1 MRLASWRLLS
11 DLETIMKLKTSL
23 TVALAALVIGAGG
36 VSAAEG
42 QKEAK
47 QVDYSFEGPFGH
59 WDVGQLQRGYKVYKE
74 VCANCHSMELVSF
87 RNLAESEIFEPAEVK
102 ALAASYKVKD
112 FDSAGEAIERD
123 GLPSDKFPSPYPNKE
138 ASQAANGGAY
148 PPDLS
153 LLTKARAGWYGTWR
167 QLYDGIGGSEY
178 VYSVLTGYEK
188 ADGKHACPE
197 GKHYNPYFASGS
209 CLGMAAPLT
218 DGQVTFDDGA
228 KNGADDMARDVSA
241 FLAWTAEPHMIDRKA
256 LGLKVIAFL
265 MVLAGL
271 LYLVKQKVWADVEY

>member
-1 MRLASWRLLS
+1 
-11 DLETIMKLKTSL
+11 MKLKTSL
-23 TVALAALVIGAGG
+23 AVALSALVLGAG
-36 VSAAEG
+36 VASAAEG

-47 QVDYSFEGPFGH
+47 PVEYSFEGPFGH

-74 VCANCHSMELVSF
+74 VCSNCHAMELVSF
-87 RNLAESEIFEPAEVK
+87 RNLAESEIFEAEQVK

-112 FDSAGEAIERD
+112 LDDKGEAIERD
-123 GLPSDKFPSPYPNKE
+123 GRPSDRFPSPFPNKE
-138 ASQAANGGAY
+138 ASQTANGGAY

-153 LLTKARAGWYGTWR
+153 LITKARAGWYGTWR

-178 VYSVLTGYEK
+178 VYSVLTGYGETHEGE
-188 ADGKHACPE
+188 AGPE
-197 GKHYNPYFASGS
+197 GKHFNPYFAAGPWI
-209 CLGMAAPLT
+209 GMAAPLA

-228 KNGADDMARDVSA
+228 ANKVDDMARDVSA
-241 FLAWTAEPHMIDRKA
+241 FLAWTAEPSMIERKA

-271 LYLVKQKVWADVEY
+271 LYFVKQKVWADVEH

>member
-1 MRLASWRLLS
+1 M
-11 DLETIMKLKTSL
+11 MKLKTSL
-23 TVALAALVIGAGG
+23 AVMLAALSLGTG
-36 VSAAEG
+36 VAAAAEG

-47 QVDYSFEGPFGH
+47 QVDYSFEGPFGD

-74 VCANCHSMELVSF
+74 VCSGCHSMQLVSF
-87 RNLAESEIFEPAEVK
+87 RNLAESEIFEPEQVK

-112 FDSAGEAIERD
+112 FDAAGEVIERD
-123 GLPSDKFPSPYPNKE
+123 GLPSDKFPSPYANKE
-138 ASQAANGGAY
+138 AAQAAMGGAY

-167 QLYDGIGGSEY
+167 QLYDGVGGPEY
-178 VYSVLTGYEK
+178 VYSVLTGYEE
-188 ADGKHACPE
+188 GEHSCPE
-197 GKHYNPYFASGS
+197 GKYYNPYFANGA
-209 CLGMAAPLT
+209 CIGMAQPIA
-218 DGQVTFDDGA
+218 DGAVSFDDGA
-228 KNGADDMARDVSA
+228 PNTAGDIARDVSA

-271 LYLVKQKVWADVEY
+271 LYLVKQKVWAGVEH